1 MSDSTVK
8 QQLQS
13 ALTSAMKARD
23 EVALSAL
30 RQALSAISV
39 AETAGAVQAEL
50 SLDQTLAVLAVEVRK
65 HHESADA
72 FVTAGRSERVER
84 ERAEAAVLEAY
95 LPAAL
100 SDDDLDAG
108 GAVDDASA
116 TDQHVTARCFGGNR
130 RLQSQ
135 VAKVWRLLVNRRG
148 GFASATGSERT
159 HPCHLFHERR

>member
-72 FVTAGRSERVER
+72 FVTAGRPERVER

-100 SDDDLDAG
+100 SDDDLQAIIAEEVATSAAAG
-108 GAVDDASA
+108 NEGMKAMGKVVAAVRAKAGPAADGAKIAA
-116 TDQHVTARCFGGNR
+116 
-130 RLQSQ
+130 
-135 VAKVWRLLVNRRG
+135 LVK
-148 GFASATGSERT
+148 AALS
-159 HPCHLFHERR
+159 